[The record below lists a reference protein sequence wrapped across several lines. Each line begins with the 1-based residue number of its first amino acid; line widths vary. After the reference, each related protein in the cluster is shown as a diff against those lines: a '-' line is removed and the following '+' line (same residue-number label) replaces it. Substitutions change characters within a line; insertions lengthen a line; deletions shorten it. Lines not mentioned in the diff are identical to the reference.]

1 MIETG
6 EKLDYW
12 TIFTLYKFNTDENA
26 ISNLI
31 EKLHQNGGKFISLKN
46 KILIWEYKKNNN
58 GI

>member
-12 TIFTLYKFNTDENA
+12 TIFTLYEFNTDENA

-46 KILIWEYKKNNN
+46 VFIKK
-58 GI
+58 